1 VARLELAGLTHA
13 RRDGTV
19 VVDGV
24 TLDVAD
30 GELVTVLGPSGSG
43 KSTLLRMLIGLADI
57 TAGELRLAGERANDW
72 APAERDLAM
81 VHQDYAPYPQL
92 SVRENIAF
100 PLRLLAAPEGVVRRR
115 VEEVARALELTV
127 HLDRGPSQLSGG
139 QRQRVAIG
147 RVLVRRPGAFLL
159 DEPLSQ
165 ADPGRRSRLRTL
177 LTQVQRETGTTTL
190 WVTHDQAEALTLGDR
205 VAVLR
210 RGRLEQAAPPQEVY
224 EHPATLGVAGSVGV
238 GPLNV
243 LPATVAGDV
252 LRLPMV
258 DVPLD
263 PATRAR
269 LGGRDRV
276 LAALR
281 PEHVELAAG
290 VDPDRARHGVRFTLA
305 VAATGWTGAEV
316 RVQLRLP
323 GAPAT
328 GGSLDQLDRPPPAG
342 ELVAW
347 LDAAAD
353 VRGQRVLTV
362 WVQTRR
368 ILLFDAETGAALS

>member
-1 VARLELAGLTHA
+1 VARLELTGLTHT
-13 RRDGTV
+13 RRDGAR

-43 KSTLLRMLIGLADI
+43 KSTLLRMLVGLADI

-100 PLRLLAAPEGVVRRR
+100 PLRMLDAPEGVVRRR

-147 RVLVRRPGAFLL
+147 RALVRRPGAFLL

-177 LTQVQRETGTTTL
+177 LTEVQRDTGTTTL

-210 RGRLEQAAPPQEVY
+210 RGRLEQAAAPQEVY
-224 EHPATLGVAGSVGV
+224 EHPATLGVAGCVGA
-238 GPLNV
+238 GPLTV

-269 LGGRDRV
+269 LDGRDRV
-276 LAALR
+276 YAAIR
-281 PEHVELAAG
+281 PEHVELAARVG
-290 VDPDRARHGVRFTLA
+290 PDRARHGVRCTLA
-305 VAATGWTGAEV
+305 VTATEWTGAEV
-316 RVQLRLP
+316 RVHLRLP

-328 GGSLDQLDRPPPAG
+328 GGSLGQPDRPPPAG
-342 ELVAW
+342 ELVAR
-347 LDAAAD
+347 LEAAAD

-362 WVQTRR
+362 WVETRR
-368 ILLFDAETGAALS
+368 ILLFDAGTGAALS